1 MKKWCFELKPELPEK
16 VLDAVLSDVPKNEA
30 LICCAVQ
37 TPLRYN
43 GSLIKNGIF
52 VATPNFALAFKKTLG
67 RYVRLC
73 LHHVVHMTAF
83 IVSKESEGFLIRGKY
98 TNLIVISP
106 QHLKISRILFR
117 NFSCITKG
125 ISGKQKP
132 EIAAYS
138 DALYPPFTF
147 NISPGQEFQFLYNA
161 YASLYEW
168 FPDVCVVHRIHEQ
181 FKLLNF
187 AFNLPTYH
195 KSGKKRLT
203 PIYKAAACLPYFTSF
218 FSNLET
224 DDDPIEGLRF
234 FVKYSTEIRYVNVT
248 ALGEGTD
255 FKNIIRSLEKHDLP
269 LHVRAWR
276 IAGKSFVNT
285 GRFMTNVMKR
295 TKVDVKMLDF
305 SGMSMSK
312 DALLIMLKGLTKDHF
327 HSVEYLGFGYVR
339 EAGMNCVAA
348 FRKYIDELMLK
359 KRFNLKILAI
369 PGMKKSRHYVRVLQ
383 ATGYPIEKLNIGF
396 HKLNEKGRS
405 DVIEFVSSCESL
417 KELDLSGT
425 KIPAD
430 DAAEVIR
437 AIANCKNENL
447 FVLKMSSNRFGKKI
461 ADVLSAI
468 LDSKPEKWRG
478 FAFDENRL
486 AAGSLKILISV
497 VSKLPNLCKLSISRN
512 FSSSMRDIGK
522 NIAQLLKST
531 SLTSLRIRGGV
542 KGKLKEE
549 ALPII
554 EALKFNQTLEKLDI
568 SSNGIGSAG
577 VDLLAQALTLN
588 KKLRWL
594 QCDNSAMTSMSCLEN
609 LIRAFKSRPESMHLP
624 FPDTDASVLYQRSR
638 ARDAAGRQIVE
649 LETQLMFNLALH
661 RRGTKWDRLPV
672 ACGTIPYKEIIREAS
687 YEIEELPEMQ
697 MRNIHSCVSTYF
709 GLALPFQW
717 VKDSPKY
724 GEENI
729 DVDDDKLDV
738 YEMPNLKIMVREA
751 DNTEDY
757 AIDPRTRFDL
767 YFPTI
772 VPGNVLRQEEEEKNE
787 EVQDES
793 SSSNSSD
800 QNNEG
805 DEYKERRKLNYA
817 FDTMAGGESQPKRAG
832 RVRAPAMVMGKA
844 QQLSDSDSDSEPR
857 KRAVKGARKS
867 VESESSEEGSFKG
880 KRRNEQSSNSRN
892 GSRRRI
898 KLVLSDDSDERPV
911 PRKSNRRRAD
921 SDSDET
927 PAPRKRRRQ
936 TQSDSDSDD
945 RPSRRK
951 SRSPA
956 KESNKKSTRRAR
968 SDSESESDERPA
980 GRARR
985 IRESESY
992 DSAQRRPQRR
1002 GRQSDSD
1009 DEPVPRHSRR
1019 QIPSSDSDD
1028 LPASRRAPWRRNE
1041 SSSDEIPQ
1049 RRRLQVRSES
1059 DSDEVPAWRR
1069 NKGRQ
1074 RQEDVDRQP
1083 QRRSRRTESDSD
1095 DLPMPRRQSRPQ
1107 KYRTDS
1113 DDEPVP
1119 RRATRVQRHETDSD
1133 ELPPPRKSQRPQRYE
1148 TNSDD
1153 EPPPRKPKRPQ
1164 RYESDSD
1171 DEPPPRK
1178 SKRPQRYE
1186 PESDDDPPPRKSK
1199 RPQRYETDSD
1209 DEPPPRKP
1217 KRPQRY
1223 ETDSDED
1230 PPPRKSKRPQRYETD
1245 SDDDPRMRRK
1255 RSKHVAFM
1263 LPK

>member
-1 MKKWCFELKPELPEK
+1 MKKWNFELKPDLPEK
-16 VLDAVLSDVPKNEA
+16 VLESVLADVPKNEA

-117 NFSCITKG
+117 NFSCITRG
-125 ISGKQKP
+125 ISGKRKP

-195 KSGKKRLT
+195 KIGKKRLN

-295 TKVDVKMLDF
+295 TKVDVKMIDF

-312 DALLIMLKGLTKDHF
+312 DALLILLKGLTKDHF

-339 EAGMNCVAA
+339 EAGMNCVTA
-348 FRKYIDELMLK
+348 FRKYLDELMTK

-369 PGMKKSRHYVRVLQ
+369 PGMKKSRHYVRALQ

-396 HKLNEKGRS
+396 HRLKEQGRS
-405 DVIEFVSSCESL
+405 DVIQFVSSCESL

-437 AIANCKNENL
+437 AIASCKSENL
-447 FVLKMSSNRFGKKI
+447 FVLKLSSNKFGKKI

-478 FAFDENRL
+478 FAFDDNRL

-497 VSKLPNLCKLSISRN
+497 AAKLPNLCKLSISRN

-531 SLTSLRIRGGV
+531 SLTTLRIRGGV
-542 KGKLKEE
+542 KGKLKDE

-568 SSNGIGSAG
+568 SGNGIGSAG

-594 QCDNSAMTSMSCLEN
+594 QCDNSSMGSMSCLEN

-624 FPDTDASVLYQRSR
+624 FPDTDASVLYARSR
-638 ARDAAGRQIVE
+638 AKDAAGRQIVE
-649 LETQLMFNLALH
+649 LETQLMFNLALN

-697 MRNIHSCVSTYF
+697 MRNVHSCVSTYL
-709 GLALPFQW
+709 GLPLPFQW

-772 VPGNVLRQEEEEKNE
+772 VPGNVRRQEEEEKNE
-787 EVQDES
+787 EPQDEGS
-793 SSSNSSD
+793 SSNEDNSSD

-817 FDTMAGGESQPKRAG
+817 FDTMAGGESQPKRSG
-832 RVRAPAMVMGKA
+832 RVKAPAMVVGKA

-857 KRAVKGARKS
+857 KRAAKGSKKS
-867 VESESSEEGSFKG
+867 GDSESSEDSFKG
-880 KRRNEQSSNSRN
+880 RKRNEMQEQTSNSRN

-898 KLVLSDDSDERPV
+898 KLVLSDDSDERPM
-911 PRKSNRRRAD
+911 PRKSNRRLED
-921 SDSDET
+921 SDSEET

-936 TQSDSDSDD
+936 TQSSDSDD

-951 SRSPA
+951 SRGPA
-956 KESNKKSTRRAR
+956 KEINKKSTRRAA
-968 SDSESESDERPA
+968 DSESTSDEMPPRRSRRAHDNESD
-980 GRARR
+980 
-985 IRESESY
+985 
-992 DSAQRRPQRR
+992 DSAQRRRQRR
-1002 GRQSDSD
+1002 GRQSDLS
-1009 DEPVPRHSRR
+1009 DEPGPRRSRR
-1019 QIPSSDSDD
+1019 QIQSSDSEDQ
-1028 LPASRRAPWRRNE
+1028 PAPRRAPWRRDE
-1041 SSSDEIPQ
+1041 SGSDEIPQ
-1049 RRRLQVRSES
+1049 RRRRQLRSES
-1059 DSDEVPAWRR
+1059 DSDEGPAWRR

-1074 RQEDVDRQP
+1074 RHEDLGDVQH

-1095 DLPMPRRQSRPQ
+1095 DPPMPRRQSRPQ
-1107 KYRTDS
+1107 KYHTDS
-1113 DDEPVP
+1113 DDAPVP
-1119 RRATRVQRHETDSD
+1119 RRAARVQRHETDSD
-1133 ELPPPRKSQRPQRYE
+1133 EQPL
-1148 TNSDD
+1148 
-1153 EPPPRKPKRPQ
+1153 
-1164 RYESDSD
+1164 
-1171 DEPPPRK
+1171 PRK
-1178 SKRPQRYE
+1178 SKRPQRHE
-1186 PESDDDPPPRKSK
+1186 TDSDEQPLPRKSK

-1209 DEPPPRKP
+1209 EQPH
-1217 KRPQRY
+1217 
-1223 ETDSDED
+1223 
-1230 PPPRKSKRPQRYETD
+1230 PRKSKRPQRYESDSGEQPHPRKSKRPQRYESDSDEQPLPRKSKRPQRYESD
-1245 SDDDPRMRRK
+1245 SDDDPRLQRK